1 MVKSAGQPDPF
12 GLLIVL
18 KELRTVSNGVR
29 SQVCGGSRAKK
40 VVHFDVVRHPL
51 LVFSREILFSSLNVG
66 LDYRDLLSHL
76 CHHISIHIIIT
87 KMDLARECMLGPFVK
102 VFFKKI
108 VVG

>member
-1 MVKSAGQPDPF
+1 MTTQYTMVMRCEVLWRDFFGRLFAEHTLVVKSAGQPDPF

-51 LVFSREILFSSLNVG
+51 LVFSREILFSSLSVG

-76 CHHISIHIIIT
+76 CNHSSIN
-87 KMDLARECMLGPFVK
+87 
-102 VFFKKI
+102 
-108 VVG
+108 